1 MFRGA
6 YLNYN
11 YSNHGAIKEQGIAE
25 FDFHPKLGPSPDCL
39 LMTSL
44 QSMELLAAGE
54 PNLILISN
62 RILPPEQKFSHF
74 RPLKKLQPSFNLL
87 LKIENI
93 K

>member
-62 RILPPEQKFSHF
+62 ARRPPKNIRLSNAYKIF
-74 RPLKKLQPSFNLL
+74 KKLVPHLPFSPAY
-87 LKIENI
+87 
-93 K
+93 